1 MPMHDILSF
10 LRLLTRYMGLRRYAE
25 QSKQLY
31 GYFDKTLFVFYS
43 TFMSVFR
50 ESIARLAHV

>member
-1 MPMHDILSF
+1 MHDILSF